1 MLNQQKHM
9 ANGAQLGAG
18 EATCVPVSRWIADSP
33 FGWPAAG
40 WDTEVV
46 T

>member
-1 MLNQQKHM
+1 M
-9 ANGAQLGAG
+9 ANGVGFGAG
-18 EATCVPVSRWIADSP
+18 RATCTLVARWIADSP

-40 WDTEVV
+40 WDEEVV